1 MIGRCVLKN
10 FLEFLL
16 LSRSLAWIY
25 ASINQN
31 CKILYQTCGRGGT
44 RTPSLVRERIYS
56 PCGYQLPV
64 TLPNLMILLQVII
77 KPVLVLV
84 KLCAILHI
92 IYLLTWR
99 YYKFVNVGSAGVE
112 HCNRQIITTGFQRH
126 LSYRIGSRT
135 ICEDNPI

>member
-1 MIGRCVLKN
+1 MIGRCVKHTERCGLIN
-10 FLEFLL
+10 LLELL
-16 LSRSLAWIY
+16 RLSHSLSWIY

-31 CKILYQTCGRGGT
+31 WKIQRQMRGGGGA
-44 RTPSLVRERIYS
+44 RTPSLARERIYR

-92 IYLLTWR
+92 IYYLT
-99 YYKFVNVGSAGVE
+99 
-112 HCNRQIITTGFQRH
+112 
-126 LSYRIGSRT
+126 
-135 ICEDNPI
+135 

>member
-1 MIGRCVLKN
+1 MIGRCVKHTERCVLKN
-10 FLEFLL
+10 LLEFSL

-31 CKILYQTCGRGGT
+31 CKIPRQMRGRRGT

-84 KLCAILHI
+84 KLCAILHN
-92 IYLLTWR
+92 YLLSNIKILQICKCW
-99 YYKFVNVGSAGVE
+99 VGRSWTLQSSD
-112 HCNRQIITTGFQRH
+112 HYNRFSKT
-126 LSYRIGSRT
+126 
-135 ICEDNPI
+135 PIL

>member
-1 MIGRCVLKN
+1 MIGRCVKHTERCVLKN
-10 FLEFLL
+10 LLEFLR
-16 LSRSLAWIY
+16 LSHSLAWIY

-31 CKILYQTCGRGGT
+31 CKIPRQMRGRRGT

-77 KPVLVLV
+77 KPILVLV

-92 IYLLTWR
+92 IYYLT
-99 YYKFVNVGSAGVE
+99 
-112 HCNRQIITTGFQRH
+112 
-126 LSYRIGSRT
+126 
-135 ICEDNPI
+135 